1 MTQCKTLYWF
11 EECFSKNTKNNSE
24 KQGKRV
30 FWAIVGPSTQ
40 PKAITKKNIS
50 MEFLWQLACTPWE
63 PHLAKKK
70 LFLAGNFK
78 VCSIMKVCTVLRDV
92 LTKTPKIIRRKGEKG
107 HFGPNFWANFEH
119 FG

>member
-11 EECFSKNTKNNSE
+11 EECFSKNTKNNYE

-40 PKAITKKNIS
+40 PKAITKKKYFNGILMAIS
-50 MEFLWQLACTPWE
+50 MHPLGAPPCKT
-63 PHLAKKK
+63 K

-92 LTKTPKIIRRKGEKG
+92 STKTLKIIRRKGEKG
-107 HFGPNFWANFEH
+107 HFGPDF
-119 FG
+119 